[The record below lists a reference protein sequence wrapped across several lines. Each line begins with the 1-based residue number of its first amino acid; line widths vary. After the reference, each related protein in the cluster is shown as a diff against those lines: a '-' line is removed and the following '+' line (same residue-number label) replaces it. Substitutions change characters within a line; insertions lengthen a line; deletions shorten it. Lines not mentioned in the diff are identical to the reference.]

1 MFKDLV
7 LERHSVRSYRADIPV
22 EEEKLHYVLDCARL
36 APSAVNFQPWKFVV
50 LQSADAKAGLYP
62 SYDRPWVR
70 EAPVIVVCCADYAQ
84 SWKRRSDGK
93 DHADV
98 DVAIAVEHLCLAAAE
113 QGLGTCWVCNFD
125 AEGLK
130 ASLHLPATLE
140 PVAIVPLGYP
150 ADSSAPE
157 KKRKPLSEIT
167 EVR

>member
-50 LQSADAKAGLYP
+50 LQSADAKESLYP

-70 EAPVIVVCCADYAQ
+70 EAPVVVVCCADHAQ

-130 ASLHLPATLE
+130 AALHLSATLE

-150 ADSSAPE
+150 ADPSAPE
-157 KKRKPLSEIT
+157 KNRKPLSEIT

>member
-22 EEEKLHYVLDCARL
+22 EEEKLHYVLDCASL

-70 EAPVIVVCCADYAQ
+70 EAPVVVVCCADHAQ

-130 ASLHLPATLE
+130 AALHLPATLE

-150 ADSSAPE
+150 ADPTLPE

>member
-1 MFKDLV
+1 M
-7 LERHSVRSYRADIPV
+7 PV
-22 EEEKLHYVLDCARL
+22 EEEKLNYVLDCARL

-70 EAPVIVVCCADYAQ
+70 EAPVVVVCCADHAQ

-130 ASLHLPATLE
+130 ASLQLPATLE

-150 ADSSAPE
+150 ADPSAPE
-157 KKRKPLSEIT
+157 KKRKPLSEII

>member
-7 LERHSVRSYRADIPV
+7 LERHSVRSYRADMPV
-22 EEEKLHYVLDCARL
+22 EEEKLNYVLDCARL

-70 EAPVIVVCCADYAQ
+70 EAPVVVVCCADHAQ

-130 ASLHLPATLE
+130 ASLQLPATLE

-150 ADSSAPE
+150 TNPIPPE
-157 KKRKPLSEIT
+157 KNRKPLSEIT